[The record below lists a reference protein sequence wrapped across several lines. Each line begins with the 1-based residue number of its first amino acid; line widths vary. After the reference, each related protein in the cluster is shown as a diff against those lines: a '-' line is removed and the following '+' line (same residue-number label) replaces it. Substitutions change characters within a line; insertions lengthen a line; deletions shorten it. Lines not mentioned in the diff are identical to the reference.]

1 LTLDPLRSPPRD
13 LGTISFA
20 SHHAFF

>member
-1 LTLDPLRSPPRD
+1 LTFDPLRSPPRD